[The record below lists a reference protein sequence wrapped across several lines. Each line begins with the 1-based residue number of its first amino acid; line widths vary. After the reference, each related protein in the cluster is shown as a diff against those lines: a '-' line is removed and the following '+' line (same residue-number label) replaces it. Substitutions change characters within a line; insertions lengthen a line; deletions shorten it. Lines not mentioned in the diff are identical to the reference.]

1 MLPPEIIGLLGL
13 AQRAG
18 KIVIG
23 TTAVTHEIRRGR
35 EDLLLIF
42 AKDFSPATKE
52 KMLFPAAGRAPVVE
66 IGTMQEWGKHF
77 GRQQV
82 GVIAVVDKNF
92 AAGILQKLP
101 A

>member
-23 TTAVTHEIRRGR
+23 TTAVEHEIRRAR
-35 EDLLLIF
+35 ASLLLIF
-42 AKDFSPATKE
+42 ARDFSPATKA
-52 KMLFPAAGRAPVVE
+52 KLLAPADSRTQVVE
-66 IGTMQEWGKHF
+66 IGTMQEWGKLF